1 MCKNATTWALSREED
16 EKSTNSG
23 WKDEKSKNDQSNQER
38 KINQWIHDKLT
49 I

>member
-1 MCKNATTWALSREED
+1 MKNPQ
-16 EKSTNSG
+16 NYG

-38 KINQWIHDKLT
+38 KINQWIHDELT